1 MDGVY
6 DSDPKKN
13 PDAKKFDEITIEEV
27 VAKGLGVVD
36 GAAAVLAKENRM
48 PMLVFGLNGEGAI
61 ANAARGVID
70 GTRVTC
76 SCKIHGYSGGK
87 QNIMSERSK
96 AYEEKMEKTLKNLDG
111 ELQSIRAGRANPH
124 VLDKITVDY
133 YGTPTAIHQVAN
145 VTVPEARMIQIA
157 PWEKNMLKEITKAIQ
172 KSDLGINP
180 SNDGTVI
187 RLIFPELTEERR
199 KDLVKDVKKKGENAK
214 VAVRNIRRDSDKM
227 LKKLKK
233 DAELSED
240 QIADIEDEILQKVTD
255 KYVKKIDEAVDVK
268 TKELMTI

>member
-1 MDGVY
+1 
-6 DSDPKKN
+6 
-13 PDAKKFDEITIEEV
+13 
-27 VAKGLGVVD
+27 
-36 GAAAVLAKENRM
+36 
-48 PMLVFGLNGEGAI
+48 
-61 ANAARGVID
+61 
-70 GTRVTC
+70 
-76 SCKIHGYSGGK
+76 
-87 QNIMSERSK
+87 MSEQAK
-96 AYEEKMEKTLKNLDG
+96 AYQDKMEKSLKNLAA
-111 ELQSIRAGRANPH
+111 ELQTVRAGRANPH
-124 VLDKITVDY
+124 VLDRIMVEY
-133 YGTPTAIHQVAN
+133 YGAPTPIQSVAN

-240 QIADIEDEILQKVTD
+240 QIADIEDEIQKLVD
-255 KYVKKIDEAVDVK
+255 QYVKKIDETVEVK
-268 TKELMTI
+268 TQELMQV